1 MKSNLISLFIFL
13 LTIEL
18 IISKKFNNLRRQ
30 PNYTKEYLGYSKMSG
45 YDLKN
50 YLLNP
55 NIYIVDTRDMTIS
68 ALGYLPLTIICP
80 TTMYSWLTSI
90 VPSGANVI
98 LITDENN
105 YQTAIDSLIELNL
118 YNLLGYSIYNNI
130 IEDYSFAIQTVE
142 YNPNT
147 KESIQEIVDNGE
159 NIIDIREISEFK
171 ETGVI
176 AQAVLIPLTSFPT
189 NYKKIP
195 SNGNVYVY
203 CKSGMRAV
211 VGMTYA
217 KRAGYTNRMI
227 IMSGGMNK
235 AIEEGYPLVPY
246 EE

>member
-30 PNYTKEYLGYSKMSG
+30 LNYTKEYLGYSKMSG

-227 IMSGGMNK
+227 IMSGGINK